1 MPSLKKINTQK
12 GMSNH
17 YETVIIF
24 SPLLSDDDVKR
35 EVSKYAKMVTDAG
48 CTIEEERLWGLRQ
61 LAYPIAG
68 KSNGIY
74 YIAEYS
80 GEGTIVQKLEI
91 EFKRDEN
98 VMRWL
103 TVQLD
108 KYGIEY
114 NDKRRKGLVGKKK
127 EAPEEKKEKNVEP
140 LTTANA

>member
-1 MPSLKKINTQK
+1 M
-12 GMSNH
+12 NH

-35 EVSKYAKMVTDAG
+35 ELTKYLKMVTDTGA
-48 CTIEEERLWGLRQ
+48 TILEERHWGLRQ
-61 LAYPIAG
+61 LAYPIEG

-74 YIAEYS
+74 FIMEFA
-80 GEGTIVQKLEI
+80 GPGTIVQKLEI
-91 EFKRDEN
+91 EFKRNEH

-103 TVQLD
+103 TVSLD

-127 EAPEEKKEKNVEP
+127 EAPMPEEKKASPVLNPV
-140 LTTANA
+140 TA

>member
-1 MPSLKKINTQK
+1 
-12 GMSNH
+12 MSNH

-35 EVSKYAKMVTDAG
+35 EVSKYTKMVTDAG
-48 CTIEEERLWGLRQ
+48 CTILEERLWGLRQ
-61 LAYPIAG
+61 LAFPIAG

-98 VMRWL
+98 VIRWL
-103 TVQLD
+103 TIQLD
-108 KYGIEY
+108 KYGVEY

-127 EAPEEKKEKNVEP
+127 EPAEDKKEKVAEP
-140 LTTANA
+140 LIPQTA

>member
-1 MPSLKKINTQK
+1 ML
-12 GMSNH
+12 NH

-35 EVSKYAKMVTDAG
+35 EVSKYTKMVTDAG
-48 CTIEEERLWGLRQ
+48 CTILEERLWGLRQ
-61 LAYPIAG
+61 LAYPIEG

-74 YIAEYS
+74 YITEYT

-98 VMRWL
+98 VIRWL
-103 TVQLD
+103 TIQLD
-108 KYGIEY
+108 KYGVEY

-127 EAPEEKKEKNVEP
+127 EATEEKKEKIVEP
-140 LTTANA
+140 LTPATAWYATQI

>member
-1 MPSLKKINTQK
+1 ML
-12 GMSNH
+12 NH

-35 EVSKYAKMVTDAG
+35 EVSKYTKMVTDAG
-48 CTIEEERLWGLRQ
+48 CTILEERLWGLRQ
-61 LAYPIAG
+61 LAYPIEG

-74 YIAEYS
+74 YITEYS

-103 TVQLD
+103 TISLD

-127 EAPEEKKEKNVEP
+127 EEKEKEKTVEP
-140 LTTANA
+140 LTPATA

>member
-1 MPSLKKINTQK
+1 MT
-12 GMSNH
+12 NH

-35 EVSKYAKMVTDAG
+35 EVSKYTKMVTDAG
-48 CTIEEERLWGLRQ
+48 CTIMEERLWGLRQ

-68 KSNGIY
+68 KSNGVY
-74 YIAEYS
+74 YITEYS

-103 TVQLD
+103 TISLD

-127 EAPEEKKEKNVEP
+127 EEKEKTVEP
-140 LTTANA
+140 LTPATA